1 MSKEFWK
8 AGNMVYPLP
17 AVLISCG
24 AKGEKQNIFTV
35 AWTGTICTNPAM
47 VYISVRPERYSYHLI
62 EQSKEFV
69 INLTNEKLALA
80 TDFCGVR
87 SGRNVDKF
95 KEMNLTPVQGKC
107 CNYAPLIEEAPVNIE
122 CKVVDIQK
130 LGSHH
135 MFIANVLG
143 VHVDQHYMNE
153 KGKFELGKADM
164 IVYSHGEY
172 YGLGNLL
179 GTFGYS
185 VRKDKVMKKPEKTVK
200 NTEKTINNTEKTV
213 INPEKTIKNKE
224 KVISKEKTMKSKDK
238 TGYNKSNEKS
248 KKTLKASKRKRK

>member
-24 AKGEKQNIFTV
+24 AKGEKHNVFTV

-47 VYISVRPERYSYHLI
+47 VYISVRPERYSYHII

-95 KEMNLTPVQGKC
+95 KEMNLTPIQGKC

-143 VHVDQHYMNE
+143 VHVDRHYMNE

-185 VRKDKVMKKPEKTVK
+185 VRKDKVIKS
-200 NTEKTINNTEKTV
+200 TEKAFKSTE
-213 INPEKTIKNKE
+213 NANRSKE
-224 KVISKEKTMKSKDK
+224 KVIGKEKTMKTKDM
-238 TGYNKSNEKS
+238 TINSKSNVKP
-248 KKTLKASKRKRK
+248 KKTLKEGKRKRK